1 MSVCLFPSETPIQ
14 MPVLCCAVLWCRL
27 LTVVIVLRLRPYR
40 DGPFIDSVGCVISY
54 PERMPA
60 VVGRSVKASAF
71 LDLKPPSDSL
81 F

>member
-1 MSVCLFPSETPIQ
+1 M
-14 MPVLCCAVLWCRL
+14 
-27 LTVVIVLRLRPYR
+27 VIVLRLRPYR